1 MRGRTFTVGIALAMV
16 AALGGTVAP
25 AGAADPATA
34 ITLASITR
42 GTTDVTI
49 SGSIA
54 LGTDATG
61 PITVSED
68 GAGDASPAGA
78 GLDLGNTTFSI
89 TTGSSN
95 PKLIVETKLLDGNA
109 TAGGNIPFTGF
120 SFPFVVDGDA
130 SPNLWLGGG
139 SQGTNITPRTDRWV
153 TLCNTANGWSCPG
166 TLGGGITTTAVRW
179 ELPFNSATPKIK
191 PGMLIEPGGAN
202 GGVPSSFAWPSAA
215 ILAATSPADRAASM
229 TPYIVPGSVQVA
241 IAAPGTP
248 ESKLNFSPASTSVST
263 GSFIGSVA
271 APAAPGTYTVHARS
285 CWGNADVPT
294 CVTTTRD
301 QAL

>member
-1 MRGRTFTVGIALAMV
+1 MRGRKLTVV
-16 AALGGTVAP
+16 AALALVAALAGTGAP
-25 AGAADPATA
+25 ASALDPTTVVN
-34 ITLASITR
+34 IETITR
-42 GTTDVTI
+42 GTTDVAI
-49 SGSIA
+49 SGKVV

-61 PITVSED
+61 PITVSAD
-68 GAGDASPAGA
+68 GPGDASPAGA
-78 GLDLGNTTFSI
+78 GLDLGDTTFSI

-139 SQGTNITPRTDRWV
+139 SQGTNLTPRTDRWV
-153 TLCNTANGWSCPG
+153 TLCNTATGWTCPG
-166 TLGGGITTTAVRW
+166 SLGGGITTTSVRW
-179 ELPFNSATPKIK
+179 ELPFNSATPRIK

-202 GGVPSSFAWPSAA
+202 GGVPSSFAWPSAY

-229 TPYIVPGSVQVA
+229 TPYVVPGSVQLA
-241 IAAPGTP
+241 IAPAGTP
-248 ESKLNFSPASTSVST
+248 ESKLNFSPASVSVST
-263 GSFIGSVA
+263 GSYIGALA
-271 APAAPGTYTVHARS
+271 APAAPGTYTVFARS
-285 CWGNADVPT
+285 CWGDADGPT

-301 QAL
+301 QTL